1 MTFHVRARDRFDDV
15 VHAVIG
21 HYAAV
26 GFARDDAQPDITCE
40 IALTPGAWVHVIDD
54 LHALD
59 DDAPAF
65 AEALAC
71 KLSNVGETLLVGL
84 DVDGDDHAL
93 RRFVNGTAQPT
104 NGDVSSTLKR
114 LAVDVDAL
122 QCRPG
127 DVEDLCANV
136 ERVVL
141 VGFRAVDVRDAR
153 VLGAVQFIK
162 RSRFVPPLN
171 KTTGTNHTLDKV
183 PAPPSPSPSSS
194 TVTSSLQRE
203 SDPVRLRAELERL
216 MRQQQPWGD
225 DDDPFA

>member
-1 MTFHVRARDRFDDV
+1 MTFHVRAQDRFDDV
-15 VHAVIG
+15 VHAVVA
-21 HYAAV
+21 HYATI
-26 GFARDDAQPDITCE
+26 GFARDDAQPDISCE

-65 AEALAC
+65 AEALAR
-71 KLSNVGETLLVGL
+71 KLSSVGETLLVDL
-84 DVDGDDHAL
+84 DVDGDGDAL

-104 NGDVSSTLKR
+104 NGDVSSTLKG

-136 ERVVL
+136 ERAVL

-171 KTTGTNHTLDKV
+171 KPTGANHTLDKV
-183 PAPPSPSPSSS
+183 PSPISPS

-203 SDPVRLRAELERL
+203 SDPVRLRAELEQL
-216 MRQQQPWGD
+216 MRQQEPWGD
-225 DDDPFA
+225 DEDPFA